1 MPRKTKKYNNFEE
14 MDDIPKKNKKHKK
27 NYNDFGIYDTN
38 KKDNNNFEF
47 DKAVIS
53 PSIINKK
60 FPQISSIV
68 EEYKKS
74 DKNLEE
80 DPNLEKLI
88 IQEFNS
94 LSKVKENKKND
105 NNLKEN
111 LSLEKPLIPLIQELN
126 SISSK
131 VEENIKIDKNLE
143 EKLSLQK
150 PLRTTF
156 HFDSNFIP
164 PIDIK
169 NKEYLINLQIKNIY
183 EKNNDNDK
191 NNVEEINDKNN
202 VDEINDKI
210 NDKNNDENNKNVND
224 ENNNKNNDE
233 NNKNVNDKNNNKN
246 NDKNI
251 NKNNNKINYKN
262 NDKSKIYFYFD
273 KNIISLPYDLN
284 ENITFQTFQILED
297 FKNKSYEKILLN
309 SNSLIQPKIP
319 FISTEIS
326 YIKPVFY
333 QYKKKYIFTVSKESF
348 ISKIK
353 LKDCNFNEI
362 EKIND
367 ILKRKKYKNIFENN
381 KSMLNEKPIIELNEN
396 KNECLI
402 SYQTIINKKKILFEN
417 NFSFDRNTIKKL
429 DETHN
434 IDINYFDSNKITNLY
449 KKKNLKLLY
458 LNNNDTVKKVKL
470 IIEENEKNDTIFS
483 NNQKRLIKK
492 GFTKRIEKPETDNE
506 KINLNSNIFHRSL
519 IENINNKKFI
529 SFSIENSI
537 NEKIKINKDMNI
549 FSRII
554 YTYKQDINTCEKIKI
569 PKGNSIEEVND
580 YYSKKNLIKINS
592 SNNLYSKKDDLDIFN
607 DIDLDYN
614 YKLYKKFKEKKRKKM
629 NKFLKSGKASTFL
642 VNNDNLKMNIAHSQ
656 AYYNSNYNNI
666 VNKEDLFLKKD
677 SKKFKSLQFNSTS
690 NFSNK
695 NKIEFTKK
703 SNKNY
708 SDLGSNDNNNEKE
721 KEDSGIILKKIMK
734 TNSEIKR
741 KNKKVYINKLKVE
754 QDNKFEQELKKEKRF
769 KYLFPIFFSVIPLF
783 YALYQKFIIEE

>member
-14 MDDIPKKNKKHKK
+14 MDDIPKKNKKNKK

-131 VEENIKIDKNLE
+131 VEENLKIDKNLE

-169 NKEYLINLQIKNIY
+169 NKEYLTNLQIKNIY
-183 EKNNDNDK
+183 EKKNDNDK
-191 NNVEEINDKNN
+191 NNV
-202 VDEINDKI
+202 DEI
-210 NDKNNDENNKNVND
+210 NDKNNDENNKNVNG
-224 ENNNKNNDE
+224 EN
-233 NNKNVNDKNNNKN
+233 NDKNNNKN

-251 NKNNNKINYKN
+251 DKNNNKINYKN

-273 KNIISLPYDLN
+273 KNIISLPHDLN

-333 QYKKKYIFTVSKESF
+333 QYKEKYLFTVSKESF

-353 LKDCNFNEI
+353 LKDCHFNEI

-402 SYQTIINKKKILFEN
+402 SYQTIINKKKILFKN

-506 KINLNSNIFHRSL
+506 KINLNSKIFHPSL

>member
-1 MPRKTKKYNNFEE
+1 M
-14 MDDIPKKNKKHKK
+14 
-27 NYNDFGIYDTN
+27 
-38 KKDNNNFEF
+38 
-47 DKAVIS
+47 
-53 PSIINKK
+53 
-60 FPQISSIV
+60 
-68 EEYKKS
+68 
-74 DKNLEE
+74 
-80 DPNLEKLI
+80 
-88 IQEFNS
+88 
-94 LSKVKENKKND
+94 
-105 NNLKEN
+105 
-111 LSLEKPLIPLIQELN
+111 
-126 SISSK
+126 
-131 VEENIKIDKNLE
+131 
-143 EKLSLQK
+143 
-150 PLRTTF
+150 
-156 HFDSNFIP
+156 
-164 PIDIK
+164 
-169 NKEYLINLQIKNIY
+169 
-183 EKNNDNDK
+183 
-191 NNVEEINDKNN
+191 
-202 VDEINDKI
+202 
-210 NDKNNDENNKNVND
+210 
-224 ENNNKNNDE
+224 
-233 NNKNVNDKNNNKN
+233 
-246 NDKNI
+246 
-251 NKNNNKINYKN
+251 
-262 NDKSKIYFYFD
+262 
-273 KNIISLPYDLN
+273 N

-506 KINLNSNIFHRSL
+506 KINLNSKIFHPSL

-783 YALYQKFIIEE
+783 CALYQKFIIEE

>member
-1 MPRKTKKYNNFEE
+1 M
-14 MDDIPKKNKKHKK
+14 
-27 NYNDFGIYDTN
+27 
-38 KKDNNNFEF
+38 
-47 DKAVIS
+47 
-53 PSIINKK
+53 
-60 FPQISSIV
+60 
-68 EEYKKS
+68 
-74 DKNLEE
+74 
-80 DPNLEKLI
+80 
-88 IQEFNS
+88 
-94 LSKVKENKKND
+94 
-105 NNLKEN
+105 
-111 LSLEKPLIPLIQELN
+111 
-126 SISSK
+126 
-131 VEENIKIDKNLE
+131 
-143 EKLSLQK
+143 
-150 PLRTTF
+150 
-156 HFDSNFIP
+156 
-164 PIDIK
+164 
-169 NKEYLINLQIKNIY
+169 
-183 EKNNDNDK
+183 
-191 NNVEEINDKNN
+191 
-202 VDEINDKI
+202 
-210 NDKNNDENNKNVND
+210 
-224 ENNNKNNDE
+224 
-233 NNKNVNDKNNNKN
+233 
-246 NDKNI
+246 
-251 NKNNNKINYKN
+251 
-262 NDKSKIYFYFD
+262 
-273 KNIISLPYDLN
+273 
-284 ENITFQTFQILED
+284 
-297 FKNKSYEKILLN
+297 LN

-326 YIKPVFY
+326 YIKPVFN
-333 QYKKKYIFTVSKESF
+333 QYKDKYIFTVSKESF

-353 LKDCNFNEI
+353 LKDCHFNEI

-402 SYQTIINKKKILFEN
+402 SYQTIINKKKILFKN

-506 KINLNSNIFHRSL
+506 KINLNSKIFHPSL

-549 FSRII
+549 FSKII
-554 YTYKQDINTCEKIKI
+554 YTYKQDINTSRKIKI
-569 PKGNSIEEVND
+569 PKENSIEEVND

-642 VNNDNLKMNIAHSQ
+642 INNDNLKMNIAHSQ